1 MKTFFILI
9 ASWLLILP
17 IMAQNEDYVYQK
29 TGLTFPAKTKNL
41 VLEQAKDYENTQKG
55 LGTAARYKHYLFE
68 KSAITLFIY
77 DMGKTDIQDGIA
89 TADAK
94 KMFAMADKEV
104 AGAGE
109 LLGYSKLKGK
119 EITNRTLSSLSK
131 SRKVLCK
138 QYSYKWQD
146 QDFESLLMLVAVKGH
161 YFKVRLTCL
170 KTDRQKTE
178 NAMNELLEIM
188 EKQM

>member
-17 IMAQNEDYVYQK
+17 IMAQNDDYVHQK

-41 VLEQAKDYENTQKG
+41 VLEQAKDFESIQKG
-55 LGTAARYKHYLFE
+55 FGVSTRYKHYLLE
-68 KSAITLFIY
+68 KSAVTLYVY
-77 DMGKTDIQDGIA
+77 DMTKTDIQDGINS
-89 TADAK
+89 TDVK
-94 KMFAMADKEV
+94 KIFAMADKEIIMV
-104 AGAGE
+104 GE
-109 LLGYSKLKGK
+109 QLGYSKLKSK
-119 EITNRTLSSLSK
+119 EFTNRTLSSLPK

-146 QDFESLLMLVAVKGH
+146 QDFESLLIVVAVKGH

-170 KTDRQKTE
+170 KIDKQKTE
-178 NAMNELLEIM
+178 NAMNELLEIV